1 MPNRSIRPATLRES
15 WRPRNEGSFREFQTI
30 VVRRTLFSLA
40 LTAVL
45 CFFAYLLFAPFYHP
59 NVRLYFFSGGD
70 YRSPWVEPVPFFRDA
85 AIRFLSSDGYFDE
98 AEASSQF
105 REWST
110 PAEALASIDNLLQE
124 NWHTS
129 DLPIVYLSGKTSMVS
144 GRAALHSSDLNPG
157 NPDASAVLFEDIFS
171 KLSQLPVQRVLVL
184 IEFDSLPTPEKPGTP
199 SILDNLPEL
208 LKQPDYSKLWVIAS
222 HSATERSHLSV
233 THRAPAFLIA
243 CSRALAGE
251 GLIGDDKKVSF
262 HEFYRFV
269 ERTTAEIIQSESQ
282 GEVAQT
288 PLFLGDRRRLE
299 AFNDWIVASVPE
311 STWKQRLIEMQQTV
325 ENPASNTEAPQEAEV
340 LQQENKKAQS
350 WLSKLAAEKTE
361 RVSGRIAD
369 EISDNIDLLPSF
381 VADPIKVSI
390 GLRPDLAED
399 PASTNKADSS
409 TPPADLQLP
418 DGPDL
423 RSLPAA
429 INDSVQLLQLARQYC
444 SYVERNDASPFRP
457 WESMPVAWAY
467 TISKLQNMESKLRL
481 GGSTDTSLSRAELV
495 ALIVAIHQLATD
507 KTVKLEGPLEAW
519 KEQLPAPTSDE
530 MPPLSLKWL
539 AIASHGT
546 EMALPVTQWTRSFE
560 EALIAPNSEGLI
572 KLLETPAPFDQ
583 SLIADCFYARRL
595 TVDQQAPWELARR
608 ALRLFRKLDHLLSEP
623 ASGNR
628 ELSESLQSAFQ
639 EWLRATR
646 LCTDLVPSDWETLA
660 SQSFDK
666 VERDL
671 VHAEQQVKQVH
682 LAKRLWYRVH
692 YEWNGWKERLASPV
706 QRSEFDVAIE
716 STLGRT
722 LPLHRELTEQ
732 LISLES
738 CSLESMQRT
747 TVALEEQLGVLQDI
761 WIQEASRLDTVDSEP
776 KPSDYWQIYEL
787 LEWSY
792 YNGPERDRLLQRWL
806 QWIQSPVPVQSVF
819 EAPPFFNADARG
831 SERASFWD
839 ALQDWRASFRV
850 DPNLWDRASSLE
862 TLRRQE
868 NAVRQIRVD
877 SPNALNPRL
886 LFESIARHEAA
897 QLMRVRRACF
907 RQALKDATEE
917 EYNFYWTADMQMR
930 EKLATILPSSQDS
943 PFAPNDIVAQAPQ
956 QISLESTREQ
966 TVSLRLRNRS
976 PSVQEVW
983 VLADLDA
990 QSIAIE
996 SLQGEPLYFLPFL
1009 QDRLQKDNKTLEE
1022 RLAAL
1027 LATSPPDSDGRDAQA
1042 VRDSMQKL
1050 ANGLL
1055 YPIDPV
1061 AATVEPTIAIPPN
1074 STKDISFRISRS
1086 ERPDGSQKVLWK
1098 VVTRSQYTRLET
1110 RVRLPSSS
1118 DVRLIADVQSGAWR
1132 PSSSGIDI
1140 DLFPNR
1146 AASARFGLRSSEV
1159 GSGKYDVRLWIPQSP
1174 ISVLLPTGELSNEA
1188 SATLKTKLPEMKL
1201 WQECNEIELT
1211 SAESTAWLS
1220 PKTPPP
1226 PPPNAA
1232 GASPTESTSSAPSVE
1247 GASSVPMD
1255 TVSYGVIAEFQN
1267 QETGR
1272 TGWRL
1277 ITMRTRHPRS
1287 YIDARCSYDSI
1298 SETAEL
1304 VLTCQDPSLL
1314 PASGI
1319 PVAGRVRE
1327 NLPKGTEMK
1336 LSGTLLPDTPLRLYC
1351 KVPVTTLRLLN
1362 VELDIEEYPRAFVA
1376 SIPCWRTFSSAPVRN
1391 DRPRIQIENVLP
1403 NSALVPGQS
1412 LQDVQVLVDAWAD
1425 SFLNDGDRLEIG
1437 WDEDQ
1442 DREFEDESPLVIRS
1456 DRDLTIQA
1464 SRYGL
1469 QGTKIYPQVT
1479 DFQLDLPPPTPVN
1492 RKINLLARLQSGGQ
1506 SVWSTPIPV
1515 VIDGDKPSIQ
1525 GMEIRPSTR
1534 LAKGTD
1540 LDLRVSADDA
1550 ALSGIAGVQAAIDT
1564 RGVLKWSEIQTPVM
1578 GVRQEDQTWR
1588 ITLPTSEAP
1597 TGMSTLVVAAIDRA
1611 GNVSEIERR
1620 TIELVGE
1627 EEWQKMIATRPRE
1640 IVGLV
1645 TYAERSVSNAE
1656 VTLSKESGETIA
1668 STSVDSLGLFR
1679 LQGVLPGKYKLSAMA
1694 VIKNRPRR
1702 FEESLTVKG
1711 EPTTPIR
1718 KEIQLK

>member
-1 MPNRSIRPATLRES
+1 MPNRTIRPATLRES
-15 WRPRNEGSFREFQTI
+15 WRPQNEGSFRELQSI
-30 VVRRTLFSLA
+30 VLRRALFSFV

-59 NVRLYFFSGGD
+59 NVRLYFFSAGD

-105 REWST
+105 REWSS
-110 PAEALASIDNLLQE
+110 PPEALASIDNLLQE
-124 NWHTS
+124 NWRTS
-129 DLPIVYLSGKTSMVS
+129 DLPIIYLSGKASIVN
-144 GRAALHSSDLNPG
+144 GRASLHSSDLIPG
-157 NPDASAVLFEDIFS
+157 NADASAVLFEDIFS
-171 KLSQLPVQRVLVL
+171 KLAQLPVQRVLVL
-184 IEFDSLPTPEKPGTP
+184 VDFESLQAPPTSGPP
-199 SILDNLPEL
+199 SILDNLHEL
-208 LKQPDYSKLWVIAS
+208 LKQPNYAKLWVIAS

-233 THRAPAFLIA
+233 THRVPAFLVA
-243 CSRALAGE
+243 CSRALAGD
-251 GLIGDDKKVSF
+251 GSIGEDKKVSF
-262 HEFYRFV
+262 QEFFRFV
-269 ERTTAEIIQSESQ
+269 ERTTAEIVQSESQ

-299 AFNDWIVASVPE
+299 AFNDWTVASVPE
-311 STWKQRLIEMQQTV
+311 STWKQRLLEMQQTV
-325 ENPASNTEAPQEAEV
+325 EQSASPTEPPPEAEV
-340 LQQENKKAQS
+340 LKEENKKAQG
-350 WLSKLAAEKTE
+350 WLSKLAAEKSE

-399 PASTNKADSS
+399 PAATDKTDSS

-418 DGPDL
+418 NGPDL
-423 RSLPAA
+423 RSLAAA

-444 SYVERNDASPFRP
+444 SYVEQNHASPFRP
-457 WESMPVAWAY
+457 WESIPVAWAY
-467 TISKLQNMESKLRL
+467 TISKLRNMESKLRL
-481 GGSTDTSLSRAELV
+481 GGSPDTSISRAELV

-507 KTVKLEGPLEAW
+507 KSVKLEGPLEAW
-519 KEQLPAPTSDE
+519 QKQLPAPMSDE
-530 MPPLSLKWL
+530 IPPVSLTWL
-539 AIASHGT
+539 AIASRGT
-546 EMALPVTQWTRSFE
+546 EMAPAVTEWTRSFDD
-560 EALIAPNSEGLI
+560 ALIAPNAEALT
-572 KLLETPAPFDQ
+572 KLLETPAPFEQ
-583 SLIADCFYARRL
+583 SLLADCFYARRL
-595 TVDQQAPWELARR
+595 TVDQQAPWELTRR

-623 ASGNR
+623 ASSNR
-628 ELSESLQSAFQ
+628 ELSAKLQSAFQ

-646 LCTDLVPSDWETLA
+646 LCTDLVPNDWETRA
-660 SQSFDK
+660 RESFDN

-671 VHAEQQVKQVH
+671 VNAEQQVQQVQ

-692 YEWNGWKERLASPV
+692 YEWNGWNERLASPV
-706 QRSEFDVAIE
+706 QRTDFDVAIE
-716 STLGRT
+716 STLART

-738 CSLESMQRT
+738 SSLESIQRT

-761 WIQEASRLDTVDSEP
+761 WVQEASRLDGVDSEP
-776 KPSDYWQIYEL
+776 KVSDYWLIHEL

-792 YNGPERDRLLQRWL
+792 YSGPERDRLFQRWL
-806 QWIQSPVPVQSVF
+806 QWIQSPAPVKSVL
-819 EAPPFFNADARG
+819 EAIPFFNTDGRG
-831 SERASFWD
+831 SERAPFWNE
-839 ALQDWRASFRV
+839 LQNWRATFRV
-850 DPNLWDRASSLE
+850 DPTQWDQESTLE

-868 NAVRQIRVD
+868 NAVRQVRVD
-877 SPNALNPRL
+877 SPDALNPRL
-886 LFESIARHEAA
+886 LFESIARQEAA

-917 EYNFYWTADMQMR
+917 EYNFYWTADTQLR
-930 EKLATILPSSQDS
+930 ERLATILPTSQDS
-943 PFAPNDIVAQAPQ
+943 PFAPNDVVAQAPP
-956 QISLESTREQ
+956 QISLESSREQ
-966 TVSLRLRNRS
+966 IVSLRLRNRS

-983 VLADLDA
+983 LLADLDA

-996 SLQGEPLYFLPFL
+996 PLQGEPLYFLPDL
-1009 QDRLQKDNKTLEE
+1009 QDRLQKEKKSLEE

-1027 LATSPPDSDGRDAQA
+1027 LATSPPTSDRRDAQA
-1042 VRDSMQKL
+1042 VRNSMQQL
-1050 ANGLL
+1050 TNGLL

-1118 DVRLIADVQSGAWR
+1118 DVRLMAEIQGGAWR

-1146 AASARFGLRSSEV
+1146 TASARFGLRASEV
-1159 GSGKYDVRLWIPQSP
+1159 GAGKYDVRLWIPQSP

-1188 SATLKTKLPEMKL
+1188 SATLKTKLPELKL
-1201 WQECNEIELT
+1201 WQECNAVELT
-1211 SAESTAWLS
+1211 SAESTAWFS
-1220 PKTPPP
+1220 PKSAPPSA
-1226 PPPNAA
+1226 PNAPGATSTELTSKTAA
-1232 GASPTESTSSAPSVE
+1232 GDGAAPE
-1247 GASSVPMD
+1247 PMD

-1272 TGWRL
+1272 TGWRW

-1304 VLTCQDPSLL
+1304 VLTCRDPSLL
-1314 PASGI
+1314 PAAGV

-1351 KVPVTTLRLLN
+1351 KVPITTLRMLN
-1362 VELDIEEYPRAFVA
+1362 VELDVEEYPRAFVA

-1403 NSALVPGQS
+1403 NSALLPGQT
-1412 LQDVQVLVDAWAD
+1412 LPDVQVLVDAWAD

-1442 DREFEDESPLVIRS
+1442 DREFEDETPLVIRS

-1464 SRYGL
+1464 SRYGI
-1469 QGTKIYPQVT
+1469 QGTKIQPKVT
-1479 DFQLDLPPPTPVN
+1479 DFRLNLPPPTPVN

-1525 GMEIRPSTR
+1525 GIEIKPSMR
-1534 LAKGTD
+1534 LPKGTD

-1550 ALSGIAGVQAAIDT
+1550 SLSGVAGVQAAIDT
-1564 RGVLKWSEIQTPVM
+1564 RGVLKWSEIQAPVL

-1588 ITLPTSEAP
+1588 ITVPTSEAP
-1597 TGMSTLVVAAIDRA
+1597 TGMSTLIVAATDRA

-1627 EEWQKMIATRPRE
+1627 DEWQKMIATRPRE

-1645 TYAERSVSNAE
+1645 TYAERSVSNAV
-1656 VTLSKESGETIA
+1656 VTLSKESGEVIA
-1668 STSVDSLGLFR
+1668 STSVDALGLFR
-1679 LQGVLPGKYKLSAMA
+1679 LQGVLPGKYKLSATA

-1711 EPTTPIR
+1711 EPATPLR